1 MRFLDRLR
9 RFQSRLGVR
18 FTALFAS
25 ILIIFAIEFT
35 AYSTLQSNRAIR
47 AELER
52 HVAYVG
58 RFGADLMGEDLKRLR
73 LRDLTSAMRHFAA
86 RSDIVYAR
94 LLDKYRRVVTDGVG
108 TTTAF
113 SAVSS
118 DDLFDAAEKSQ
129 RLQVSDDGAVMHL
142 AQPVVLAGEFIGV
155 LRFGVSLSA
164 ANDATTALVNRNL
177 VIATFFLALVLPLV
191 GIISRQATLPI
202 RDLTEATRR
211 IAAGEFSALIE
222 TRGHDEVAELGR
234 SVSSMVKSLS
244 ESAAAIRSLTF
255 LDQLT
260 GLPNREQLE
269 LRVTAAIEGMRAETE
284 RTALI
289 IVDLDRF
296 KRVND
301 ALGPD
306 QGDLVLREVADR
318 LALVLDDWREEAM
331 RAGTALET
339 TLARLSADEFGVM
352 IAGPL
357 PGSDLDTALRR
368 IMRSFETAFDIEGHP
383 LDLKASLGVA
393 IAPADASDFKTLVQN
408 AGVALQAAK
417 TSGGATLRFFSA
429 DLDERAY
436 SRLML
441 ESELRQALP
450 RGEFEV
456 HYQPQVA
463 CLDGHGIGAEA
474 LIRWNHPS
482 RGLVPPAEFI
492 PLAEE
497 SGLIVEIGTLVLKRV
512 CAQARIW
519 AEHGLFPRLS
529 VNVSRAQF
537 KRQDFPKL
545 VLETL
550 AENGVPA
557 SQLELEIT
565 ESMAMADPDSV
576 AGQMSPLRA
585 AGVRFAMD
593 DFGTGYSSLSVL
605 TRLPFDVLKI
615 DRSFVRG
622 LGGAQNERA
631 VLVRTVLSMAQG
643 LGLEVVAEGVETTQ
657 EQAFLRDCRCDSA
670 QGFLFSKPVPAQA
683 FETWYITNRRHDA
696 KALRDKLR
704 AALDDLPIITRR

>member
-1 MRFLDRLR
+1 
-9 RFQSRLGVR
+9 
-18 FTALFAS
+18 
-25 ILIIFAIEFT
+25 
-35 AYSTLQSNRAIR
+35 
-47 AELER
+47 
-52 HVAYVG
+52 
-58 RFGADLMGEDLKRLR
+58 
-73 LRDLTSAMRHFAA
+73 
-86 RSDIVYAR
+86 
-94 LLDKYRRVVTDGVG
+94 
-108 TTTAF
+108 
-113 SAVSS
+113 
-118 DDLFDAAEKSQ
+118 
-129 RLQVSDDGAVMHL
+129 
-142 AQPVVLAGEFIGV
+142 
-155 LRFGVSLSA
+155 
-164 ANDATTALVNRNL
+164 
-177 VIATFFLALVLPLV
+177 
-191 GIISRQATLPI
+191 
-202 RDLTEATRR
+202 
-211 IAAGEFSALIE
+211 
-222 TRGHDEVAELGR
+222 
-234 SVSSMVKSLS
+234 
-244 ESAAAIRSLTF
+244 
-255 LDQLT
+255 
-260 GLPNREQLE
+260 
-269 LRVTAAIEGMRAETE
+269 
-284 RTALI
+284 
-289 IVDLDRF
+289 
-296 KRVND
+296 
-301 ALGPD
+301 
-306 QGDLVLREVADR
+306 
-318 LALVLDDWREEAM
+318 
-331 RAGTALET
+331 
-339 TLARLSADEFGVM
+339 
-352 IAGPL
+352 
-357 PGSDLDTALRR
+357 
-368 IMRSFETAFDIEGHP
+368 
-383 LDLKASLGVA
+383 
-393 IAPADASDFKTLVQN
+393 
-408 AGVALQAAK
+408 
-417 TSGGATLRFFSA
+417 
-429 DLDERAY
+429 
-436 SRLML
+436 ML